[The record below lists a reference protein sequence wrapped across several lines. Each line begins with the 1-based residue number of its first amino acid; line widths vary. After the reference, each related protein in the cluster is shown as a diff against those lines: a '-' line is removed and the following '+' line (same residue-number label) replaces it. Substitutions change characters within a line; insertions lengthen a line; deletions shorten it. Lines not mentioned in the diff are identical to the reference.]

1 MAVLFGCVL
10 FPVAQAQS
18 SDGTNKSDAIAGD
31 PLTMGQSPFSR
42 KLMRPGTTQ
51 DHTTSLADQTYSH
64 RRRRLTLDDRMK
76 VLARTLDL
84 SDAQKTAV
92 ATILEER
99 QREALHLRL
108 DSSLNGNT
116 RIERFRSLQDS
127 TVERIREILNDEQ
140 KMKYDPLASRKLRPA
155 PDQRTVE
162 DWLELTS
169 PK

>member
-18 SDGTNKSDAIAGD
+18 SDGTNKTDAIAGD
-31 PLTMGQSPFSR
+31 LLTMRQSPFSR
-42 KLMRPGTTQ
+42 KLMPPGTTQ
-51 DHTTSLADQTYSH
+51 DHITNLAESH
-64 RRRRLTLDDRMK
+64 RRRRLTLDDRLK
-76 VLARTLDL
+76 VLAKTLDL

-108 DSSLNGNT
+108 DSSINGNT
-116 RIERFRSLQDS
+116 RMERFRSLQDN